1 MTVNSTLNSVIRHIN
16 KRQAWALLLLLGEP
30 VALPTPRRCLTFTS
44 ETNRKD
50 TKMTTYSSP
59 LRMPGSAATVSPE
72 VIEEHLDTVY
82 NCTCLLRNRVDALL
96 SFEEDFAS
104 FGFGVGMA
112 APDLKSFGSALM
124 GVIDAINDK
133 VKQLEELTA
142 R

>member
-1 MTVNSTLNSVIRHIN
+1 MT
-16 KRQAWALLLLLGEP
+16 A
-30 VALPTPRRCLTFTS
+30 
-44 ETNRKD
+44 
-50 TKMTTYSSP
+50 YSSP

-72 VIEEHLDTVY
+72 VIEGHLDTVY

-104 FGFGVGMA
+104 FGFGVVA
-112 APDLKSFGSALM
+112 VDLKSFGSALM